1 MLAEIKHRKSHPLEG
16 SRQEAILLP
25 STTFDIF
32 SRCVSLGTLHP
43 RLALAD
49 ASVFSLPWRRL
60 RCTAPVTQQDQ
71 GLVTSRCC
79 ARRLP
84 LASWMPQK
92 TLGSLPCPIVYSVQI
107 PWLPCGSNLY
117 RAHGR
122 GVALLGLAVAGHMV
136 WVETGTNQ
144 SGWMFP
150 NSSPSLPPQPDG
162 GPDLSQRLSLPHRA
176 RGHAACNSTL
186 VPVYEPRLSV
196 PRWYWSG
203 SSPTCVGKNAALR
216 VGSAGQ
222 TARPP

>member
-1 MLAEIKHRKSHPLEG
+1 MLAEIQHRKSHPLEG
-16 SRQEAILLP
+16 SRQEAIPRP
-25 STTFDIF
+25 STPFDIF
-32 SRCVSLGTLHP
+32 SRCVPLGTLHP
-43 RLALAD
+43 RLAVSD
-49 ASVFSLPWRRL
+49 ASVFSFPWRRL

-92 TLGSLPCPIVYSVQI
+92 TLGALPCPSMSSVQI
-107 PWLPCGSNLY
+107 VWLPRGSTFS

-122 GVALLGLAVAGHMV
+122 GVATRSYAAAGHVV

-162 GPDLSQRLSLPHRA
+162 WPDLSQRLSSLHRA
-176 RGHAACNSTL
+176 RGPASCHSR
-186 VPVYEPRLSV
+186 PVTAYGPRLSV
-196 PRWYWSG
+196 LRRRYCG
-203 SSPTCVGKNAALR
+203 SWPACVGKSAALP
-216 VGSAGQ
+216 VESAGQ
-222 TARPP
+222 IA